1 MSQEAPLESSLESI
15 LGNPQMMAQIQK
27 LAQSLGQPQQGPSP
41 APDSVEVGGNDSL
54 EAIKAFS
61 SLAQGAAID
70 KEQQA
75 LLNALTPYISRERH
89 QKLEKAMRAAKM
101 AQQASGLLGAGIL
114 GKGTGV

>member
-27 LAQSLGQPQQGPSP
+27 LAQSLGQPSQEPSTAP
-41 APDSVEVGGNDSL
+41 AFPEADERESL
-54 EAIKAFS
+54 ETIKVFS
-61 SLAQGAAID
+61 SLAQGAVID
-70 KEQQA
+70 KEQLA

-101 AQQASGLLGAGIL
+101 AQQASGLLGSGIL
-114 GKGTGV
+114 GKGTVV